1 MELKEYEDLLANVRY
16 DGKLHS
22 IRDLVR
28 PDDPDVKEVA
38 DVLIQWPDFI
48 TASQDFVA
56 AFTVYREEVGD
67 YWARPAETLA
77 SRAGDCDDLAILLCS
92 ILRNYIPAAADG
104 VFCAIG
110 TKTERGKDEGHM
122 WVVTKNKDGKDRI
135 IEATAPSTKKVTGI
149 YKISALFNDEYTFA
163 TAFGLKTFGLLP
175 LESLMEGLVV
185 ASCEGD

>member
-1 MELKEYEDLLANVRY
+1 MELREYEDLLANVRY

-28 PDDPDVKEVA
+28 PNDPYVKEVA
-38 DVLIQWPDFI
+38 AVLIEAPDFV

-56 AFTVYREEVGD
+56 EFTVYKEEVGD
-67 YWARPAETLA
+67 YWGYPFETLA
-77 SRAGDCDDLAILLCS
+77 FRAGDCDDLAILLCS
-92 ILRNYIPAAADG
+92 ILRNHIPADA

-122 WVVTKNKDGKDRI
+122 WVVAKNKDGKDRI

-149 YKISALFNDEYTFA
+149 YKVSALFNDEHAFA
-163 TAFGLKTFGLLP
+163 TPFGLKTFGLLP
-175 LESLMEGLVV
+175 IESLVEGLVV
-185 ASCEGD
+185 ASAEGD